1 MRDSLDCQL
10 QVLHKMQSK
19 ESQEKEYAMNVLP
32 PGVCLTSQPLYN
44 IIQTLFGNY
53 CIVGNF
59 EGENFR
65 RSVGGEH
72 FAELILNRLLACLK
86 FCGENFHG
94 WL

>member
-10 QVLHKMQSK
+10 RVLHKMQSK

-32 PGVCLTSQPLYN
+32 SGVCLTSQPLYN
-44 IIQTLFGNY
+44 IMQTLFGDY

-59 EGENFR
+59 EGER
-65 RSVGGEH
+65 GEH